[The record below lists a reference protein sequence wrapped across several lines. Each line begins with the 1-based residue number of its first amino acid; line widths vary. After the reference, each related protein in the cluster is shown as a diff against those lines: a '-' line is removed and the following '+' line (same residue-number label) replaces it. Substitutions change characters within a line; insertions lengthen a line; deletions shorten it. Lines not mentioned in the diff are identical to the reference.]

1 MRVPQHNRPISV
13 AMREIAA
20 SREKEE
26 MSRLMREE
34 AMAQQ
39 VEQMSDQVPKEYM
52 QMMLQMFK
60 SIGAAGQFAHI
71 PADPAE
77 FKRQAIEQA
86 AYAYCSI
93 YIDRQPNGAFRL
105 WDFDELVSG
114 AISIVFHPA
123 GADTVDRGGEDQ
135 PERYLIQVPDDLHE
149 LRGAAARAFGK
160 YLHFIG
166 IFVALAARVPC
177 TVCNGESPGYCPGC
191 DGLGWSVDASQVNI
205 DEVAK

>member
-26 MSRLMREE
+26 MARLMREE

-60 SIGAAGQFAHI
+60 SIGGSHYAQI

-86 AYAYCSI
+86 AYAYSSI
-93 YIDRQPNGAFRL
+93 YMERQPNGSFRM
-105 WDFDELVSG
+105 WDFDELVAV
-114 AISIVFHPA
+114 AISIVYHPPKTPTMEELA
-123 GADTVDRGGEDQ
+123 GSDKPRYVIEA
-135 PERYLIQVPDDLHE
+135 PELMYE
-149 LRGAAARAFGK
+149 LEGPPAVAFGR

-166 IFVALAARVPC
+166 VFVALGARVPC
-177 TVCNGESPGYCPGC
+177 ETCKGESPGYCPGC
-191 DGLGWSVDASQVNI
+191 DGLGWSVDATKVNI
-205 DEVAK
+205 DEVQKV

>member
-52 QMMLQMFK
+52 TMMLQMFK
-60 SIGAAGQFAHI
+60 SIGAAGSFAHI

-86 AYAYCSI
+86 AYAYASTHME
-93 YIDRQPNGAFRL
+93 RQPNGAFRL
-105 WDFDELVSG
+105 WDFDELVSA

-123 GADTVDRGGEDQ
+123 ETLDGEDA
-135 PERYLIQVPDDLHE
+135 PERYLIQVPDDMHE

-166 IFVALAARVPC
+166 VFVALAARVPC
-177 TVCNGESPGYCPGC
+177 AVCKGESPGYCPGC
-191 DGLGWSVDASQVNI
+191 DGLGWSVDATQVNI
-205 DEVAK
+205 DEVAKA